1 MEAEKVLGPNL
12 LRKAAGKTVILLLSL
27 VILAAAAYG
36 RDFTVRRSAD
46 GYTFDIAIDRNPPV
60 LGLNGLKVE
69 VKDAQGKPVAN
80 IPLTVNYYMPPMPG
94 MPPMNYTVRA
104 VPRGS
109 GYGVTMDLIM
119 RGPWNIVIR
128 ATVQG
133 KTVRVT
139 VPIDVR

>member
-1 MEAEKVLGPNL
+1 MEAEKVLGPSL
-12 LRKAAGKTVILLLSL
+12 LQKPAGKAVIVFLCL
-27 VILAAAAYG
+27 VVFAPTALG
-36 RDFTVRRSAD
+36 RDFTVRRNVD

-69 VKDAQGKPVAN
+69 VKDAQGKNVVN

-94 MPPMNYTVRA
+94 MPPMNYTVNA
-104 VPRGS
+104 LPRGN

-133 KTVRVT
+133 KLLRIT

>member
-12 LRKAAGKTVILLLSL
+12 LLKPAVRTVIILLSF
-27 VILAAAAYG
+27 VILAPVAHG
-36 RDFTVRRSAD
+36 RDFTVRRNVD

-69 VKDAQGKPVAN
+69 LKDMQGKPVAN

-94 MPPMNYTVRA
+94 MPPMNYTVNA
-104 VPRGS
+104 VPRGN
-109 GYGVTMDLIM
+109 GYSVTMDLIM

-128 ATVQG
+128 AAVQG
-133 KTVRVT
+133 KSLRVT